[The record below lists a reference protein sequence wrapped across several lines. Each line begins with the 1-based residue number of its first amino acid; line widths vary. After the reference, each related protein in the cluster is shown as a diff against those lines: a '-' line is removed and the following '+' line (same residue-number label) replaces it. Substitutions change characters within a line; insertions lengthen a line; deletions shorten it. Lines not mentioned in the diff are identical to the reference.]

1 MGECPVA
8 AFGDAG
14 AGCGGGDVGVDPDS
28 AQLIRRPEAVAG
40 GAGGEPHVDVGVELG
55 DGGGVESTWWWG
67 CQPVLV
73 APGELQGDD
82 VPGNSEASLEPLPR
96 RALSDVR

>member
-40 GAGGEPHVDVGVELG
+40 GAGGEP
-55 DGGGVESTWWWG
+55 T
-67 CQPVLV
+67 
-73 APGELQGDD
+73 
-82 VPGNSEASLEPLPR
+82 N
-96 RALSDVR
+96 LSDMLSSASWVTPVPTSSDCPTTRTSAP